1 MNYTNKI
8 ISIFAMIIGIM
19 AVVTGFGVLG
29 GFYEP
34 VYKYYLLLVSYNV
47 IMGIISIITSIF
59 IWVQKNNALV
69 FSSLIAGAHF
79 VVLILLLS
87 FFDLMISDQSKGAMT
102 FRFTVWLIISLI
114 LWRIK
119 KKDTYGIKIDQ

>member
-1 MNYTNKI
+1 MRYANKI
-8 ISIFAMIIGIM
+8 ISIFAIIIGIM

-29 GFYEP
+29 GIYEP
-34 VYKYYLLLVSYNV
+34 GYKYYLPLVSYNV
-47 IMGIISIITSIF
+47 IVGAVSIITGVF
-59 IWVQKNNALV
+59 IWVQKNKALLY
-69 FSSLIAGAHF
+69 SLLIAGAHF

-87 FFDLMISDQSKGAMT
+87 VFDLVISDQSIGAMT

-119 KKDTYGIKIDQ
+119 K